1 LWIAASAGFI
11 APLLIGR
18 FVRPPTPAAV
28 EADPD

>member
-1 LWIAASAGFI
+1 LWIAASAGLV

-18 FVRPPTPAAV
+18 FLRPPTPAAV